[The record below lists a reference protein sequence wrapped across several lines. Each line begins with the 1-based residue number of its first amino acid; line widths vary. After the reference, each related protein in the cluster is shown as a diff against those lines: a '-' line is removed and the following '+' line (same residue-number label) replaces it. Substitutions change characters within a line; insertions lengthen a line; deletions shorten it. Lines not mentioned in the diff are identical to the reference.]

1 MKQSASW
8 GKSTAI
14 NLYGCNKKTLADP
27 EAIKNFI
34 ATVIKKI
41 NMVAHGPTY
50 IERFGAGDLEGY
62 SAMQFIETS
71 SITIHCDEVGGRAF
85 IDIFSCK
92 DFNPTNAKIFSESFF
107 ESTNSNTITIDR

>member
-1 MKQSASW
+1 MKHTSSW

-14 NLYGCNKKTLADP
+14 NLYGCNKAILSNP
-27 EAIKNFI
+27 SAIKTFI
-34 ATVIKKI
+34 AEIIKKI

-50 IERFGAGDLEGY
+50 IERFGSGDLEGY

-92 DFNPTNAKIFSESFF
+92 EFNPTVAKKLSESFF
-107 ESTNSNTITIDR
+107 EASNSTSITIDR